1 MMRPLLFVFLVMLSS
16 MSLAVPPEIFS
27 KNAANWN
34 PYNGQNG
41 SIKENTGIHI
51 KPILSV
57 RSVEEKYVQ
66 EKNEPTSPEQQL
78 MDIYESGMTVIQ
90 HNFKILKNDID
101 ALETLLR
108 HGDVT
113 SPSYENAFD
122 QLDRQVK
129 VHELH
134 YRKCN
139 ASVWIVVDDIAAYL
153 QLATTELL
161 HADFKELRE
170 KQKAYALVIR
180 FQILSHSLNQVV

>member
-1 MMRPLLFVFLVMLSS
+1 MWVLFVFTSLMLPSV
-16 MSLAVPPEIFS
+16 SLAVPPDILT
-27 KNAANWN
+27 KNAANRN

-57 RSVEEKYVQ
+57 RSVEEKYAQ
-66 EKNEPTSPEQQL
+66 EKNDPSSLEQQL
-78 MDIYESGMTVIQ
+78 MDIYETGMAVIQ
-90 HNFKILKNDID
+90 QNLKILRNDID
-101 ALETLLR
+101 ALEILLR

-122 QLDRQVK
+122 QLARQIK

-161 HADFKELRE
+161 HADFNELRE
-170 KQKAYALVIR
+170 KQKAYASVIR
-180 FQILSHSLNQVV
+180 FQILTHSLNQVV

>member
-1 MMRPLLFVFLVMLSS
+1 MMWPLFFVFLVMLSS
-16 MSLAVPPEIFS
+16 VSLAVSPEIFT

-34 PYNGQNG
+34 PYNGQKG
-41 SIKENTGIHI
+41 SIKENTGNHI

-57 RSVEEKYVQ
+57 RSVEGKCDYERS
-66 EKNEPTSPEQQL
+66 EPTSPEQQL
-78 MDIYESGMTVIQ
+78 TDIYESGMAVIQ
-90 HNFKILKNDID
+90 QNLKILRNDIG

-108 HGDVT
+108 AGDVT

-122 QLDRQVK
+122 QLDRQIK

-161 HADFKELRE
+161 HGDFEELRE

>member
-1 MMRPLLFVFLVMLSS
+1 MWVLLVFTSLMLSS
-16 MSLAVPPEIFS
+16 VSLAVSPKIFT

-34 PYNGQNG
+34 PYKGQNG
-41 SIKENTGIHI
+41 SIKEITGIHI

-57 RSVEEKYVQ
+57 RSVEGKCDYERS
-66 EKNEPTSPEQQL
+66 EPSSLEQQL
-78 MDIYESGMTVIQ
+78 MDIYESGMAVIQ
-90 HNFKILKNDID
+90 QNLKILRSDID

-122 QLDRQVK
+122 QLDRQIK

-161 HADFKELRE
+161 HADFEELRE
-170 KQKAYALVIR
+170 KQKAYASVIR
-180 FQILSHSLNQVV
+180 FQILSHSLSQVV